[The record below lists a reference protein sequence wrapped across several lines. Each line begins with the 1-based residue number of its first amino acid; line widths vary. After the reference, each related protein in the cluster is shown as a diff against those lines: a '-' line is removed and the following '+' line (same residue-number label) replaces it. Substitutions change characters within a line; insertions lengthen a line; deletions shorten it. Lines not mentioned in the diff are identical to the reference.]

1 MEQVTSFLQKIA
13 DQVDFLTL
21 QNLLKTAPK
30 KWPIYPDSLYQYEG
44 SILFMFKAGTQ
55 KRLMVAGD
63 NSAIF
68 AELDG
73 ASLSQ
78 NGITFKDCPLTIANS
93 QIIRKYFSFTN
104 PASLANHPITIGL
117 GDRLGLATPGHLR
130 LLKGS
135 TLRPVLAQQS
145 TRELF
150 LTGRS
155 FPAVLAD
162 VVWGVF
168 QEGYR
173 DGYGADGDHLKTVAE
188 VQSALDDGFT
198 MITLD
203 CSEHIQQL
211 GSASEAEVEKLYL
224 AIAAEKRRQL
234 TQDFLSAS
242 PVLKSGL
249 TISFTTPQL
258 HRFAVIYQQ
267 AIDFAIKVFKEV
279 IAPAAHQ
286 VDFEMSIDET
296 LTPTEPA
303 AHFFV
308 AAQLI
313 QAGVKVNS
321 LAPRFCGEFQKGID
335 YKGDLAQFE
344 REFKEHFQIADHFG
358 YKISVHSGSDK
369 FSVFPIIGRESHGSF
384 HLKTAGTNW
393 LEAVRVI
400 IAVAPAL
407 YREIHTFGLNH
418 FEEATKYYHV
428 TTDLNKIPALNSLT
442 DGELPELMNQNDAR
456 QLLHITYGLILQAKD
471 ANGRYVYRDRIYN
484 CLNENEEMYYQFLQ
498 KHIGKHLKELG
509 V

>member
-1 MEQVTSFLQKIA
+1 MDQITAFLQLIA
-13 DQVDFLTL
+13 DQKDFSAL
-21 QNLLKTAPK
+21 QKALKTTSEK
-30 KWPIYPDSLYQYEG
+30 GSIYPDSLYQSEG
-44 SILFMFKAGTQ
+44 SILFMVKKGTE
-55 KRLMVAGD
+55 KRLIVAGEH
-63 NSAIF
+63 SPLF
-68 AELDG
+68 AELEG
-73 ASLSQ
+73 ALTAQ
-78 NGITFKDCPLTIANS
+78 GALAVKKCPLTIANS
-93 QIIRKYFSFTN
+93 KIIRKYFAFTN
-104 PASLANHPITIGL
+104 PISLANVPITIGL

-130 LLKGS
+130 LIKGS
-135 TLRPVLAQQS
+135 KVRPVLAQQS
-145 TRELF
+145 IRELF

-155 FPAVLAD
+155 FPGVLAD
-162 VVWGVF
+162 ATWGVL

-173 DGYGADGDHLKTVAE
+173 DGYGADGDHLKTAAE
-188 VQSALDDGFT
+188 VKSALDDGFT

-203 CSEHIQQL
+203 CSEYIKNL
-211 GSASEAEVEKLYL
+211 GSESAAEVESLYQTL
-224 AIAAEKRRQL
+224 AADKRQQLEK
-234 TQDFLSAS
+234 TFLSS
-242 PVLKSGL
+242 KLVLKSGL
-249 TISFTTPQL
+249 TIPFTAPML
-258 HRFAVIYQQ
+258 HRFTVIYQR
-267 AIDFAIKVFKEV
+267 AIDFAIQIYQDIIK
-279 IAPAAHQ
+279 PAAHQ

-296 LTPTEPA
+296 MTPTEPS

-313 QAGVKVNS
+313 KAGVKINS

-335 YKGDLAQFE
+335 YIGDLGQFE
-344 REFKEHFQIADHFG
+344 REYKEHFQIADHFG

-400 IAVAPAL
+400 IAVDPAL

-442 DGELPELMNQNDAR
+442 DGELPKLMNQNDAR

-471 ANGRYVYRDRIYN
+471 AKGRYVYRDRIYN